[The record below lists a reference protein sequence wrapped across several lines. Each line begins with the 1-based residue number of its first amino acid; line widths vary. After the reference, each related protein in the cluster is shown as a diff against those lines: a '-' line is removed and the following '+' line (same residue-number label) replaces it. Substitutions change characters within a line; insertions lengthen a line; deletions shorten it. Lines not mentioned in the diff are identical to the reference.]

1 MARAKPAPA
10 SAQSSATI
18 GYEAKLLLVVEVER
32 RFSLVEQLETVVNA
46 SN

>member
-18 GYEAKLLLVVEVER
+18 GFEAELLLMVEVER